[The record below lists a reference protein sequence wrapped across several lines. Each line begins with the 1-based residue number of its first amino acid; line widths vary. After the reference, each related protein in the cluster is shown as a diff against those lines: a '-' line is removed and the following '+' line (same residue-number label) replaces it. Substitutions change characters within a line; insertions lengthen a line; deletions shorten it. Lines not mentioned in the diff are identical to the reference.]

1 MPNDKGQGEGGMK
14 TQILSGIFFCL
25 LALLCLGHMGQLVPM
40 LPQAWFLM
48 FVAASAAVSYWTLGA
63 FLVWDAAKKRREWLA
78 TQNRRRPSGNAPT
91 ALLRGMRLGK

>member
-1 MPNDKGQGEGGMK
+1 MK

-48 FVAASAAVSYWTLGA
+48 FVAASAAVSYWTLGV
-63 FLVWDAAKKRREWLA
+63 FLIWHAVRERREWLA
-78 TQNRRRPSGNAPT
+78 CQNRRRGENYLST
-91 ALLRGMRLGK
+91 ILRGMRACKPR